1 VTRGKS
7 ITGGC
12 ATGADPITTE
22 VLRNA
27 FIAIAEDMNASLIRS
42 AYSPIIYHIRD
53 TAVALIDASRQ
64 VLAHSPG
71 VPFFLGTLEDCVRLT
86 EELLGED
93 IWEPGDVWVLNDAYL
108 TGGHLNDL
116 TVYSPIFFAGELAG
130 FTASRAHHLDVG
142 GKEPGG
148 PATDSTDV
156 YQEGLRLGPV
166 KLLEGGR
173 RRRDI
178 FDILQRNSRL
188 PHQLTG
194 DVTAQIVAS
203 QVGERRFRSLLERY
217 GRAAVEAAR
226 DDIFRQAEEL
236 DRAAVAAIPD
246 GEYRAEGAIDSDGVS
261 DAAHTVRVRVTID
274 GERMVVDLTETDDQA
289 PGPVNAG
296 DLMTISAVRC
306 AFKRIINAD
315 LPVNG
320 GAFRP
325 LEIRVRPGSLLA
337 AIEPAP
343 TGYFYSALGL
353 LVDLIPK
360 ALAPAVP
367 ELCAAAHYGDSST
380 IGLSGTDPRSGDP
393 FVEHLLHVGG
403 WGAWQGS
410 DGESA
415 MCPAS
420 ITQVKDMSI
429 EVLETKCPLRVSRYA
444 IRPDSAGEGRWRG
457 GHGTI
462 REYVVDADDMAVT
475 VWFER
480 ARTPG
485 WGLFGGRDG
494 SPPRVTL
501 NPGTDGERRFLK
513 VTALALARGDVLL
526 AMTGGGGGYGDPADR
541 DPDGVRRDVADG
553 LLSPDRARDLY
564 GDAIEAVPA

>member
-1 VTRGKS
+1 MR
-7 ITGGC
+7 
-12 ATGADPITTE
+12 ADADPITTE

-53 TAVALIDASRQ
+53 TAVALIDADRQ

-71 VPFFLGTLEDCVRLT
+71 VPFFLGTLEDCIRQT
-86 EELLGED
+86 EELLGTD
-93 IWEPGDVWVLNDAYL
+93 VWRPGDVWVLNDAYL

-116 TVYSPIFFAGELAG
+116 TVYSPIFSGDELVG

-156 YQEGLRLGPV
+156 FQEGLRLGPI
-166 KLLEGGR
+166 KLVEGGR
-173 RRRDI
+173 RRRDS
-178 FDILQRNSRL
+178 FDILRRNTRL
-188 PHQLTG
+188 PHQLAG
-194 DVTAQIVAS
+194 DITAQIVAS

-217 GRAAVEAAR
+217 GREAIEAAR
-226 DDIFRQAEEL
+226 DDIFRQTETL

-246 GEYRAEGAIDSDGVS
+246 GDYYAEGSIDSDGVS
-261 DAAHTVRVRVTID
+261 GEPRTVRVRVTID
-274 GERMVVDLTETDDQA
+274 GERMVVDLTGTEDQA

-296 DLMTISAVRC
+296 ELMTVSAARC

-337 AIEPAP
+337 AVEPAP

-380 IGLSGTDPRSGDP
+380 LGLAGTDPRSGEP

-403 WGAWQGS
+403 WGAWSGS

-429 EVLETKCPLRVSRYA
+429 EVLETKCPLRVRRYGM
-444 IRPDSAGEGRWRG
+444 RPDSAGEGRWRG
-457 GHGTI
+457 GHGTL
-462 REYVVDADDMAVT
+462 REYVVEADDTAVT

-485 WGLFGGRDG
+485 WGLFGGHDG
-494 SPPRVTL
+494 ARPEVVL
-501 NPGTDGERRFLK
+501 NPGTAGERRFLK
-513 VTALALARGDVLL
+513 VTGLRLQRGDVLL
-526 AMTGGGGGYGDPADR
+526 AGTGGGGGYGDPAER
-541 DPDGVRRDVADG
+541 EPDSIRRDLADG
-553 LLSPDRARDLY
+553 LLSPGRAREIY
-564 GDAIEAVPA
+564 GSEVLA

>member
-1 VTRGKS
+1 VPG
-7 ITGGC
+7 
-12 ATGADPITTE
+12 ATTNVGYADPITTE

-27 FIAIAEDMNASLIRS
+27 FIAIAEDMNAALIRS

-71 VPFFLGTLEDCVRLT
+71 VPFFLGTLEDCIRLS
-86 EELLGED
+86 EELLGDD
-93 IWEPGDVWVLNDAYL
+93 IWQPGDVWMLNDAYL

-116 TVYSPIFFAGELAG
+116 TVYSPIFFADELVG

-166 KLLEGGR
+166 KLVEGGR
-173 RRRDI
+173 RRREI
-178 FDILQRNSRL
+178 FDILRLNTRL
-188 PHQLTG
+188 PHQMTG
-194 DVTAQIVAS
+194 DISAQIVAS

-217 GRAAVEAAR
+217 GRAAVETAR
-226 DDIFRQAEEL
+226 DDIFRQTEAL
-236 DRAAVAAIPD
+236 DRAAIAAIPD
-246 GEYRAEGAIDSDGVS
+246 GEYHAEGSIDSDGVS
-261 DAAHTVRVRVTID
+261 GAAHTVRVRVTIA
-274 GERMVVDLTETDDQA
+274 GEGMLVDLTETDDQA
-289 PGPVNAG
+289 PGPVN
-296 DLMTISAVRC
+296 
-306 AFKRIINAD
+306 
-315 LPVNG
+315 G

-325 LEIRVRPGSLLA
+325 LEVRVRPGSLLA
-337 AIEPAP
+337 AVEPAP

-380 IGLSGTDPRSGDP
+380 VGLSGTDPRSGQP

-410 DGESA
+410 DGEDA

-462 REYVVDADDMAVT
+462 REYVVDADDMAIT

-480 ARTPG
+480 AQTPG
-485 WGLFGGRDG
+485 WGLFDG
-494 SPPRVTL
+494 HDGVPPQVVL
-501 NPGTDGERRFLK
+501 NPGSPDERRFLK

-541 DPDGVRRDVADG
+541 DPADVRRDVADG
-553 LLSPDRARDLY
+553 LLSPGRAREVY
-564 GDAIEAVPA
+564 GSAAEVVAA